1 VIDHIGQ
8 LTDAEHITAILEHE
22 KLTVAVVVFINTIMD
37 MYLMAI
43 PLPVRMSPDCGHE
56 LKNSTKVKIMYRVK
70 LNLRK
75 KISLLVLFSGG

>member
-8 LTDAEHITAILEHE
+8 LTDAEHITAILEHQ
-22 KLTVAVVVFINTIMD
+22 KLTVAVVVFI
-37 MYLMAI
+37 MAI